1 MSKLAPADRFIDLSD
16 YGRPLANYAA
26 TKLRHSPITPIHL
39 TLLFG
44 LSGLSAI
51 YFLLSGHFVLAGIFL
66 ILKSVID
73 AADGELSRVKN
84 TPSHSGRYLDSIFDI
99 LLNLLVLLAICQ
111 YTSGNIW
118 LALVAFLAVQ
128 LQGTLYNYYYVI
140 LRSKSKGADGT
151 SKIFERKPP
160 RALPGENQ
168 QTVNTL
174 FWIFYALYGAFDRI
188 VYWVDPGALKAQT
201 FPNWFMTLISI
212 YGLGFQLLLIAI
224 LLSANLI
231 GVIIPFFIGYSIL
244 FLLFIPM
251 RRWVG

>member
-26 TKLRHSPITPIHL
+26 TKLRNSPITPIHL
-39 TLLFG
+39 TYLFG
-44 LSGLSAI
+44 VSGLLGI
-51 YFLLSGHFVLAGIFL
+51 YFLLYGHFLIAGIFL
-66 ILKSVID
+66 LLKSVID

-118 LALVAFLAVQ
+118 LALAAFLAVQ

-160 RALPGENQ
+160 SALPGENQ
-168 QTVNTL
+168 RTVNTL
-174 FWIFYALYGAFDRI
+174 FWIFYALYGVFDRA
-188 VYWVDPGALKAQT
+188 VYWMDPGALRAQT
-201 FPNWFMTLISI
+201 FPNWFMTLLSI

-231 GVIIPFFIGYSIL
+231 GSIIPFFIGYSVL
-244 FLLFIPM
+244 FLVFIPL